1 MRALTRMRTL
11 AAACALLLFV
21 SGTAMAGWASKPMD
35 RPGTPDPPPTEQV
48 GEPDMGHGLA
58 SPIWR
63 QVLPAL
69 WWSNPWL
76 VQLSVPGRHAASQV
90 SYSKR
95 TRGRR

>member
-21 SGTAMAGWASKPMD
+21 SGTAMAGPGNRFID
-35 RPGTPDPPPTEQV
+35 RTGLPEPPPTEQV
-48 GEPDMGHGLA
+48 GEPDMGHGLV

-63 QVLPAL
+63 QVLPVL

-76 VQLSVPGRHAASQV
+76 VQLSVPGPRAASQV